1 MLAGLNIFPFPANS
15 PSPQIP
21 RPDYAN
27 TLPFRAPILSSPH
40 TREVA
45 IGSRSKGKA

>member
-15 PSPQIP
+15 PSPEIP

-27 TLPFRAPILSSPH
+27 TLPFRAPILSSPQR
-40 TREVA
+40 REVA
-45 IGSRSKGKA
+45 KGPRGKGKA